1 MKISLSHWRWC
12 SAFPQEM
19 VQALHDKHDRGN
31 VMIKVNMAKAYDR
44 VDRNVLKLVMKGFDF
59 SYKVI
64 RLILDCVKTP

>member
-1 MKISLSHWRWC
+1 M
-12 SAFPQEM
+12 
-19 VQALHDKHDRGN
+19 QALHDKHDRGN